1 MDTLMCMT
9 LFMLP
14 IVRTACFKFE
24 IHVRVRC
31 IFLQLN
37 NLIDISATY
46 CRPLTIIWAVVMPTA
61 RRNFEC

>member
-46 CRPLTIIWAVVMPTA
+46 CRPLTII
-61 RRNFEC
+61 